1 MRIDAGICGNRCAS
15 ANIGT
20 WPSLIR
26 TFAHPHFSIKGK
38 RVSKPVYIRPE
49 ASKPLYIRLEAPKLI
64 QARHAPG
71 KTQPK
76 AEDFVV
82 CYTKIVWKLLTVGN
96 RLSVSSQRIEEVSL
110 ISLKKAWVGNESSDI
125 KVSVCTIRLMNCQRV
140 LSWKCPH
147 QKLYINH
154 HTCMSYLKPMLL
166 LNSFWVQIY
175 PDMKLFTE
183 ISSCFP
189 TLIQPNP
196 SLTSPII
203 PSSKRLIICR
213 KNLCRPRRSW
223 PTSLLFGI
231 GQNYLKIVATLVS
244 FPHKYH
250 DVCTFVSSRLLFHIS
265 SIAVA
270 GPVGHSH
277 PLK

>member
-1 MRIDAGICGNRCAS
+1 MRLMRIDAGICGNRCAS

-140 LSWKCPH
+140 LS
-147 QKLYINH
+147 
-154 HTCMSYLKPMLL
+154 
-166 LNSFWVQIY
+166 
-175 PDMKLFTE
+175 
-183 ISSCFP
+183 
-189 TLIQPNP
+189 
-196 SLTSPII
+196 
-203 PSSKRLIICR
+203 
-213 KNLCRPRRSW
+213 
-223 PTSLLFGI
+223 
-231 GQNYLKIVATLVS
+231 
-244 FPHKYH
+244 
-250 DVCTFVSSRLLFHIS
+250 
-265 SIAVA
+265 
-270 GPVGHSH
+270 
-277 PLK
+277 